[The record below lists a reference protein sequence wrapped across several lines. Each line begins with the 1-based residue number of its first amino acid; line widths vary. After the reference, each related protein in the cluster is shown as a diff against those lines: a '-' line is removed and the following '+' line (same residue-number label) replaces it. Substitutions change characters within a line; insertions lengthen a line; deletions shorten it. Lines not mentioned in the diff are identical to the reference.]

1 MQPSDIAA
9 IQREPMHTPSGA
21 MLANMAPA
29 ALNSS
34 RIAWLVLALV
44 AAANFGNFYV
54 YDSIGPV
61 ADLLQRERGFSDTE
75 IGWLNAIYSLPNI
88 VLLLFGGWMVDRH
101 GAGRMMAATAA
112 ICFAG
117 ALLTAL
123 GTGFAGMAAGRLLFG
138 IGAETFNVATLA
150 IVVRFFTG
158 RHLALA
164 IGASLALGRAGA
176 FAVDLS
182 PTWMSASYADGWQA
196 PLLVAALF
204 AALSLA
210 TALAAWRID
219 RRHGASLPAPQAPSF
234 AWRDVLGFGSAY
246 WQLLALCI
254 LWYAVIFAFRST
266 FSIKYF
272 QHAHGLELAAAG
284 AINGYVY
291 LAALVATPV
300 FGWLSDRSGRPA
312 ALLAFGALL
321 LPLAMLAMAATTLPL
336 WIGTVLIGVSYS
348 LVPAVLWPLAARLV
362 PEARVGTAFALLSI
376 GLNVGIAAANLVAGR
391 LNDAFGAGPGHPA
404 GYLPMMAFFAAS
416 GAAGFL
422 LALRLHSALL
432 HYGPFS
438 SPRSSA

>member
-1 MQPSDIAA
+1 
-9 IQREPMHTPSGA
+9 
-21 MLANMAPA
+21 MLANMAAA

-44 AAANFGNFYV
+44 AVANFGNFYV

-61 ADLLQRERGFSDTE
+61 ADLLQRERGFSDIE

-88 VLLLFGGWMVDRH
+88 VLLLVGGWMVDRH
-101 GAGRMMAATAA
+101 GAGRMMAATGA

-158 RHLALA
+158 RHLAFA

-182 PTWMSASYADGWQA
+182 PTWMAASYADGWQA
-196 PLLVAALF
+196 PLLVAAFF

-219 RRHGASLPAPQAPSF
+219 HRHGALLRSPQAPIF
-234 AWRDVLGFGSAY
+234 AWRDVLRFGSAY
-246 WQLLALCI
+246 WRLLALCI
-254 LWYAVIFAFRST
+254 LWYAAIFAFRST

-291 LAALVATPV
+291 LAALVATPA

-312 ALLAFGALL
+312 ALLMFGALL

-336 WIGTVLIGVSYS
+336 WIGTVMIGVSYS

-362 PEARVGTAFALLSI
+362 PEARLGTAFALLSI
-376 GLNVGIAAANLVAGR
+376 GLNVGIAAANLVAGH
-391 LNDAFGAGPGHPA
+391 LNDSFGAGPGHPA

-422 LALRLHSALL
+422 LALRLRAVDNR
-432 HYGPFS
+432 G
-438 SPRSSA
+438 A

>member
-1 MQPSDIAA
+1 MGGPRQAGVNITGTRAA
-9 IQREPMHTPSGA
+9 SGR
-21 MLANMAPA
+21 LAA
-29 ALNSS
+29 S
-34 RIAWLVLALV
+34 RTAWLVLALV

-88 VLLLFGGWMVDRH
+88 VLLLFGGWLVDRH

-117 ALLTAL
+117 ALLTAI

-150 IVVRFFTG
+150 IVVHFFTG
-158 RHLALA
+158 RQLAFA

-182 PTWMSASYADGWQA
+182 PAWMAAAYADGWQA
-196 PLLVAALF
+196 PLLVAALL

-210 TALAAWRID
+210 MSLAAWRLD
-219 RRHGASLPAPQAPSF
+219 RRHGAPPPAPRAPAF
-234 AWRDVLGFGSAY
+234 AWRDVLGFGRAY
-246 WQLLALCI
+246 WHLLALCV

-291 LAALVATPV
+291 LAALVATPA
-300 FGWLSDRSGRPA
+300 FGWLSDRSGRSA
-312 ALLAFGALL
+312 ALLALGALL

-362 PEARVGTAFALLSI
+362 PEARLGTAFALLSV

-391 LNDAFGAGPGHPA
+391 LNDAFAAGAAHPA

-416 GAAGFL
+416 GAVGFL
-422 LALRLHSALL
+422 LALRLQRATERRGQTPS
-432 HYGPFS
+432 
-438 SPRSSA
+438 RI